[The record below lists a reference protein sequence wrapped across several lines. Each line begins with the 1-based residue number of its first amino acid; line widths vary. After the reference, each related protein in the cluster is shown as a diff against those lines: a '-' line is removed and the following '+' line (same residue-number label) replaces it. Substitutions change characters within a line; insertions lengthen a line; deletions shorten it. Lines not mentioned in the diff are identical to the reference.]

1 MIDFQPVLLTVV
13 GQAYAAAGYHLEE
26 RPVQWAAG
34 QFRFIK
40 DDCAITYQMLSYS
53 DSEWASGTPSRFR
66 VTLRRGEVQRDLS
79 ALVVE
84 DFGVTILP
92 SANHWWTYHTM
103 EELGHALA
111 EAGHLV
117 VGYGIPWMVGDL
129 EPPASG

>member
-1 MIDFQPVLLTVV
+1 MIDFQSILLTVV
-13 GQAYAAAGYHLEE
+13 GQAYAAAGYNLEE

-34 QFRFIK
+34 QFCFVK
-40 DDCAITYQMLSYS
+40 DDCGITYQLLSYT

-66 VTLRRGEVQRDLS
+66 VMLRRGAVQRDLS

-84 DFGVTILP
+84 DFGVAILP
-92 SANHWWTYHTM
+92 SANHWWTFRTM
-103 EELGHALA
+103 DELGHALA

-117 VGYGIPWMVGDL
+117 VGYGIPWMAGDL